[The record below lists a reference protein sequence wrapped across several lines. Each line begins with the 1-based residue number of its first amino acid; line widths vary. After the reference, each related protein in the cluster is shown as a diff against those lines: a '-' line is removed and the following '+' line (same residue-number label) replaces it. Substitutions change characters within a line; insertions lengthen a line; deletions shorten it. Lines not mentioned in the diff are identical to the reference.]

1 MLFLSYHFINI
12 FFFLIK
18 NLIAYHISSNHR
30 NNHVIK
36 FRIII
41 IYRNVIKLRIIINF
55 LEINK

>member
-18 NLIAYHISSNHR
+18 NLIAYHISSNHH
-30 NNHVIK
+30 NVIK
-36 FRIII
+36 LRIII

>member
-30 NNHVIK
+30 NVIK
-36 FRIII
+36 LRIIT